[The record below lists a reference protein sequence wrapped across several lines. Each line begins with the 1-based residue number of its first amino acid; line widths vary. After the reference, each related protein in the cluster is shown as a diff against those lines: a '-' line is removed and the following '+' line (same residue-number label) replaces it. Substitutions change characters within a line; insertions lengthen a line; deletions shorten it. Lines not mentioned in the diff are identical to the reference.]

1 MQIQQKK
8 AAVRNILK
16 EDMMKQSDSIRQKLA
31 KRTRNRQSRSMQR
44 LDLGSTNL
52 VNRDSKVNLSSSK
65 KLEESKFQTS
75 QPKLELD

>member
-1 MQIQQKK
+1 MKIQQKK

>member
-1 MQIQQKK
+1 MIQQKK

-44 LDLGSTNL
+44 LDLSSSNL
-52 VNRDSKVNLSSSK
+52 VKRDPKPELKSSK
-65 KLEESKFQTS
+65 KLGLES
-75 QPKLELD
+75 

>member
-1 MQIQQKK
+1 MIQQKK

-44 LDLGSTNL
+44 LDLSSTNL
-52 VNRDSKVNLSSSK
+52 VKRDSKPELKSSK
-65 KLEESKFQTS
+65 KLGLES
-75 QPKLELD
+75 

>member
-65 KLEESKFQTS
+65 KLEESKFQSS